1 MELTPDFEVFGQ
13 NNAAPFCLKI
23 FRGESMA
30 LLGMNWLNGP
40 PPDNFA
46 GFAIEYQEP
55 GGTQFYAVN
64 NRLSFLDF

>member
-1 MELTPDFEVFGQ
+1 
-13 NNAAPFCLKI
+13 
-23 FRGESMA
+23 MA